1 MSRNSMLN
9 DLSKYREEFTL
20 GDGASACLLV
30 HGLGCG
36 PIQMRELAENLS
48 SWGFTARGILLPGHC
63 GDTSDIAR
71 SSLHDWAE
79 KVSSEY
85 FQLKSRHGKVVVIGF
100 SLGALLA
107 LQLAIKQPVEGVIVM
122 GAPIY
127 LIRKYLPI
135 NSLIRIGKLFIEQ
148 VKTRPRT
155 CYMKSKSY
163 TGHLRQPINTHY
175 PLKTLHEI
183 KQITKAIK
191 PGLKDIKAPALIIH
205 SQRDRIASPGSAK
218 YVFQHIGSANKHS
231 VWLERSHHLVM
242 YDDDEKDVVFNAI
255 KEFLLRVGL
264 GGRLD

>member
-1 MSRNSMLN
+1 MSRYSRYSVLD

-36 PIQMRELAENLS
+36 PIQMRELAESLS

-63 GDTSDIAR
+63 GDTGDIAC
-71 SSLHDWAE
+71 SSLYDWAE

-85 FQLKSRHGKVVVIGF
+85 FQLKSRHDKVVVIGF

-127 LIRKYLPI
+127 LIRRYLPI
-135 NSLIRIGKLFIEQ
+135 NSLIRIGKLFIEK

-191 PGLKDIKAPALIIH
+191 PGLKNIKAPALIIH
-205 SQRDRIASPGSAK
+205 SQTDRIAAPGSAK
-218 YVFQHIGSANKHS
+218 YLFQHIGSADKRS

-242 YDDDEKDVVFNAI
+242 YDDEKDVVFNAI
-255 KEFLLRVGL
+255 EEFLLHVG
-264 GGRLD
+264 

>member
-1 MSRNSMLN
+1 MLRNPVLN

-20 GDGASACLLV
+20 GDGASACLLI

-36 PIQMRELAENLS
+36 PIQMRELAEHLS

-63 GDTSDIAR
+63 GDTSDIAC

-107 LQLAIKQPVEGVIVM
+107 LQLAIKQPVGGVIVM
-122 GAPIY
+122 GTPVY
-127 LIRKYLPI
+127 LIRRYLPI
-135 NSLIRIGKLFIEQ
+135 NSLISIGRIFIEK

-163 TGHLRQPINTHY
+163 TGYLRQPIDTCY
-175 PLKTLHEI
+175 SFKTLHEI

-191 PGLKDIKAPALIIH
+191 PGLKDIKAPALVIH
-205 SQRDRIASPGSAK
+205 SKCDRIATPGSAK
-218 YVFQHIGSANKHS
+218 YVIRCIGSTDKRLM
-231 VWLERSHHLVM
+231 WLERSHHLVM
-242 YDDDEKDVVFNAI
+242 YDKEKDVVFNAI
-255 KEFLLRVGL
+255 KEFLQCLE
-264 GGRLD
+264 